1 MDTLLEFGRLV
12 AGKLVATP
20 IAVDLAAM
28 TRGIAESF
36 GPAVQR
42 AGLEFVVE
50 CPPELSLRWGK
61 IISRGG
67 RAACTRRHRT
77 AWRTAWRCSPD
88 ATGTARDSRERRD
101 SAASQ
106 ALRPPDGHSARSQ
119 GINGGRSNGGTVDPA
134 RPSPPPCREP
144 RRLLRSSP
152 RSRHSEH
159 QHQKQRS
166 DGQDLGDG
174 AGQTDCGG
182 TTIDRCARAVET
194 PANVPPRT
202 GARARAPPTS
212 RRVAVAVSPEL
223 PTDTG

>member
-1 MDTLLEFGRLV
+1 MQIIARNSRRLRRLVDTLLEIGRLG

-101 SAASQ
+101 SALLMATRLAVKGSTAADRTAAPWTRHVQ
-106 ALRPPDGHSARSQ
+106 VLRRAGNRGDCFG
-119 GINGGRSNGGTVDPA
+119 PA
-134 RPSPPPCREP
+134 RGLATANISTRNSDPTARISATVLGRLTAEGRRSIDAPAPSRLQPMCRREP
-144 RRLLRSSP
+144 APGRERHRRHAA
-152 RSRHSEH
+152 SR
-159 QHQKQRS
+159 
-166 DGQDLGDG
+166 
-174 AGQTDCGG
+174 
-182 TTIDRCARAVET
+182 
-194 PANVPPRT
+194 
-202 GARARAPPTS
+202 
-212 RRVAVAVSPEL
+212 
-223 PTDTG
+223 

>member
-1 MDTLLEFGRLV
+1 MQIIARNSRRLRRLVDTLLEFGRLG

-77 AWRTAWRCSPD
+77 
-88 ATGTARDSRERRD
+88 
-101 SAASQ
+101 
-106 ALRPPDGHSARSQ
+106 
-119 GINGGRSNGGTVDPA
+119 
-134 RPSPPPCREP
+134 
-144 RRLLRSSP
+144 
-152 RSRHSEH
+152 
-159 QHQKQRS
+159 
-166 DGQDLGDG
+166 
-174 AGQTDCGG
+174 
-182 TTIDRCARAVET
+182 
-194 PANVPPRT
+194 PRT
-202 GARARAPPTS
+202 GARARALPTS